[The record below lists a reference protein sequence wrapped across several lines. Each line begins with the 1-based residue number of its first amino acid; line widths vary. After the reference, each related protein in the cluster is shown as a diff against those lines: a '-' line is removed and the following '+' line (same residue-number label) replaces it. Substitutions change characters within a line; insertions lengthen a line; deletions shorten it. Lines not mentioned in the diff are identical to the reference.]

1 MTEIVEKGKEEKEIS
16 ETYRCWEEL
25 EINNNALKALGWLLE
40 GFDFDRIPTEDF
52 LGEGIGRLIE
62 MYLQEQKKI
71 VSEFAPEL
79 KEELSKEN
87 T

>member
-1 MTEIVEKGKEEKEIS
+1 MPEKKEIS
-16 ETYRCWEEL
+16 EMYRCWEEL
-25 EINNNALKALGWLLE
+25 ELNNNALKALGQLLE
-40 GFDFDRIPTEDF
+40 SFDFSRIPTEDY
-52 LGEGIGRLIE
+52 LGEGIGSIIE

-71 VSEFAPEL
+71 VSKFAPEL